1 MRAIMEDPQPP
12 ALFLI
17 AIELACSSL
26 APSTRSVRAAT
37 ALDRHGNTGTAHQQR
52 HDREQHGS
60 RGTSQRQLS
69 DILDVLDASD
79 AVACTPGVT
88 KPSVSFSA
96 VTVPSLAST
105 FTLKV
110 AMKFWA

>member
-1 MRAIMEDPQPP
+1 MEDPQPP
-12 ALFLI
+12 ALFFI
-17 AIELACSSL
+17 AIELAYSSL

-37 ALDRHGNTGTAHQQR
+37 ALDRHGNTGATHQQR

-79 AVACTPGVT
+79 AVVT